1 MKSFFT
7 LHSSLFTYWNNRRQ
21 QKKALKARQQLLQTY
36 ALLEK
41 IFDSGQLSFDPK
53 SRRLFITQPLASLLM
68 ARGADAWINS
78 IHTIYQY
85 TYLRQSQK
93 AWDEYMQREELTA
106 VREAMQKAK
115 SHEDGN
121 NQSSMV
127 NGPLGPMGRLRSGAE
142 QESSMVRSTSG
153 RSQGENGQS
162 SMANSSLFTLH
173 SSLTREDIDRI
184 RLARRQQIAFSDME
198 PPKVEPFEFFIIP
211 LSTEAK
217 VEPLAVGYYDPN
229 TGQMDVATWDD
240 VRTLLSEA
248 SNNHESH

>member
-1 MKSFFT
+1 MFNLIS
-7 LHSSLFTYWNNRRQ
+7 HWRERRQ
-21 QKKALKARQQLLQTY
+21 QKKALKAQQQLLQTY

-41 IFDSGQLSFDPK
+41 VFDSGQLSFDAK

-68 ARGADAWINS
+68 AKGADAWVNS

-85 TYLRQSQK
+85 TYLRQSQQ
-93 AWDEYMQREELTA
+93 AWDEYMQREELAA
-106 VREAMQKAK
+106 VREAMKGHGGLVRGSEA
-115 SHEDGN
+115 SDDHVPVPTVPEDGN
-121 NQSSMV
+121 SQFSILNSQLS
-127 NGPLGPMGRLRSGAE
+127 RS
-142 QESSMVRSTSG
+142 
-153 RSQGENGQS
+153 
-162 SMANSSLFTLH
+162 
-173 SSLTREDIDRI
+173 DIDRI

-240 VRTLLSEA
+240 VKTLLSDR
-248 SNNHESH
+248 ND